1 VLWSVV
7 ERVDTLRADRV
18 AVVVNEKALAPA
30 VSVVLP
36 CLNEARSVGLCV
48 EEARTSLERGG
59 LRGEVVVVDN
69 GSTDGSP
76 EIAARAGARVVHEER
91 RGYGAALLAGF
102 RAARHEIV
110 VMADADHTYPLDKI
124 PELVAPIVRD
134 EADLVVGSRLDGA
147 TRHTMPLTHR
157 YIGTPVLTFLSA
169 RACGGRVVNDSQS
182 GFRAFRRETIRML
195 ALRST
200 GMELASEMLI
210 RGARAGLR
218 IEEIPT
224 GYRPRIGESKLATYS
239 DGWRHLYL
247 ILLHAPD
254 LLLIGPGATAFA
266 IGLVLTI
273 LSFIQPAGIGIGSA
287 RWQPVFISS
296 IALIVGLQALLAG
309 AVLAYD
315 SSVTAPSMQRRF
327 DFVRRAKF
335 ANWCVGLGLALIGAG
350 VVVELVLF
358 FVWVDNSARPHTF
371 AAASLAQSLIIVGGT
386 LATFGVLSRV
396 QRARVARHV
405 TTPTVLE
412 DRIARENPA
421 APVPSAR
428 ADER

>member
-1 VLWSVV
+1 V
-7 ERVDTLRADRV
+7 TQHPPQV
-18 AVVVNEKALAPA
+18 AV
-30 VSVVLP
+30 SIVLP
-36 CLNEARSVGLCV
+36 CLNEARSIQLCV
-48 EEARTSLERGG
+48 EEALTGLERGG
-59 LRGEVVVVDN
+59 LCGEVVVVDN
-69 GSTDGSP
+69 GSSDGSP
-76 EIAARAGARVVHEER
+76 DIAARAGARVVHEQT

-102 RAARHEIV
+102 HAARSEIV
-110 VMADADHTYPLDKI
+110 VMADADHTYPLEKI
-124 PELVAPIVRD
+124 PELVAPVVRD
-134 EADLVVGSRLDGA
+134 EADIVLGSRLDGA

-182 GFRAFRRETIRML
+182 GFRAFRRSTIEAL
-195 ALRST
+195 ALQST

-210 RGARAGLR
+210 RGARGGLR
-218 IEEIPT
+218 IKEIPT
-224 GYRPRIGESKLATYS
+224 GYRPRIGESKLATFS

-266 IGLVLTI
+266 VGLILTT
-273 LSFIQPAGIGIGSA
+273 LSFIKPAGIDIGSLH
-287 RWQPVFISS
+287 WQPVFFSS

-315 SSVTAPSMQRRF
+315 SSVTAPSVQRRF
-327 DFVRRAKF
+327 DFVRRRKF

-350 VVVELVLF
+350 VAIDFVLF
-358 FVWVDNSARPHTF
+358 LVWVDNTSRPRSF
-371 AAASLAQSLIIVGGT
+371 AAASLAQSLIIIGGT

-405 TTPTVLE
+405 MAPIVLE
-412 DRIARENPA
+412 ERIVREEAAAALAPA
-421 APVPSAR
+421 AVPTSGDR
-428 ADER
+428 